1 MVFFRLDKRGRIGYN
16 LGMER
21 IIKYPR
27 TEHLEGSGIQVG
39 DEDLNQIPFSEILG
53 KNIVVEEKIDGANV
67 GISFQGG
74 NLLLQSRGH
83 YLSGGYKER
92 HYDLFKIFGAQ
103 NRDML
108 YSILGERYIL
118 YGEWTYAKHKIYYD
132 ALPSYFIE
140 FDIFD
145 KQGGVF
151 LDTPTRQK
159 MLDGTGIFSAP
170 VLAQKS
176 FKSKNEILALL
187 QKSAYVSPDFEQNLK
202 NACAV
207 AGVNYEQTLLETD
220 LTPLMEGL
228 YIKVESGG
236 AVTKRVKF
244 VRNNYKQIVTQGRWI
259 DKTIIPNKLK

>member
-1 MVFFRLDKRGRIGYN
+1 M
-16 LGMER
+16 
-21 IIKYPR
+21 
-27 TEHLEGSGIQVG
+27 G

-103 NRDML
+103 NRDTL
-108 YSILGERYIL
+108 YSVLGERYIL

-145 KQGGVF
+145 KSEGVF

-159 MLDGTGIFSAP
+159 MLNGTGIFSAP

-207 AGVNYEQTLLETD
+207 AGVDYEQVLKETD

-228 YIKVESGG
+228 YIKVESDG
-236 AVTKRVKF
+236 AVTKRAKF
-244 VRNNYKQIVTQGRWI
+244 VRNNYKQIITQGRWI

>member
-1 MVFFRLDKRGRIGYN
+1 
-16 LGMER
+16 MER

-27 TEHLEGSGIQVG
+27 TEHLEGSGIQAG

-67 GISFQGG
+67 GISFQCG

-83 YLSGGYKER
+83 YLVGGYKER

-159 MLDGTGIFSAP
+159 MLDGTGIFSVP
-170 VLAQKS
+170 VLAPKS
-176 FKSKNEILALL
+176 FKSKNEILSLL